1 MKMKAVDNLDR
12 PGKSYDLLYNGKR
25 MVNVSLEAGDE
36 MTKETAFDIINHTAR
51 EMGYAPRKYIDK
63 VSWEET
69 AEPINS
75 AVGGKDMSLTALRDF
90 VEKELEE
97 GVDYVD

>member
-1 MKMKAVDNLDR
+1 MKLRAVDNLDR
-12 PGKSYDLLYNGKR
+12 PGKSYDLLYNGRR
-25 MVNVSLEAGDE
+25 MVNISLEAGDE
-36 MTKETAFDIINHTAR
+36 MTKETAFGIINYTAK
-51 EMGYAPRKYIDK
+51 EMGLAPRKNIDK

-69 AEPINS
+69 TEPINS

-97 GVDYVD
+97 SVDYVD